1 MDLDIRGMGII
12 FDIEPS
18 KFIADG
24 AFYINEDYF
33 EKEQQSKTISLLSS
47 SIKDMFFD
55 NKVNKIIEEATNNT
69 TEKTV
74 AYRNQEIENFF
85 EEKNGR
91 MLDIIFFADIGFR
104 GTDTVNMEEN
114 SIIYF
119 KISENIKFG
128 FFINKIMA
136 QIIFGGINNG

>member
-1 MDLDIRGMGII
+1 
-12 FDIEPS
+12 
-18 KFIADG
+18 
-24 AFYINEDYF
+24 
-33 EKEQQSKTISLLSS
+33 
-47 SIKDMFFD
+47 MFFD
-55 NKVNKIIEEATNNT
+55 SKVNKIIEEVTNNNQ
-69 TEKTV
+69 EKTV

-91 MLDIIFFADIGFR
+91 MLDLIFFADTGFR

-128 FFINKIMA
+128 FFINKVMA
-136 QIIFGGINNG
+136 QIIFGGFKDGSII